1 MRSLSA
7 ACLRDLPA
15 PDAAWHVILGY
26 LDRYVTVI
34 DGYAYGD
41 RHGGY
46 QQFLQRA
53 ERQFR
58 QTGDVG
64 TDLHGILALIYLVYR
79 RHRHS
84 EAEFVDIDVHRPFVQ
99 ALLRQARALRGAHQ
113 GRFYRKTF

>member
-15 PDAAWHVILGY
+15 PDASWHVILGY
-26 LDRYVTVI
+26 LDRYAAEI

-46 QQFLQRA
+46 QRFLQEA
-53 ERQFR
+53 EQRFSETR
-58 QTGDVG
+58 EVDG
-64 TDLHGILALIYLVYR
+64 DLHGVLALTYLVYR

-99 ALLRQARALRGAHQ
+99 ALLRQARALRGAHP
-113 GRFYRKTF
+113 GRLHN